1 MHLTKLHKIDFSNKL
16 GKNYDNVV
24 INKSF
29 SMLFSVLINERA
41 HTVAHFDK
49 LAYIAGELNN
59 FAANCKQTSY
69 WSFICQ
75 NSESSIEVPTPVCS

>member
-1 MHLTKLHKIDFSNKL
+1 MTKLHKIDFSNKL

-49 LAYIAGELNN
+49 LAYLVILPLGKEYKCVQINWKLL
-59 FAANCKQTSY
+59 QVLRP
-69 WSFICQ
+69 Q
-75 NSESSIEVPTPVCS
+75 L